1 MELETVHIST
11 ENRDMTAQSLIL
23 STFASFAGL
32 LISISASAQNKKLD
46 LDDLMIKGELH
57 SDDRLMILS
66 RQKNELKN
74 FIKFRTNY
82 REEILEQLP
91 KPQPKKKF

>member
-1 MELETVHIST
+1 MALETLTFST
-11 ENRDMTAQSLIL
+11 ENRSMKTTSLSLLAFLALAIW
-23 STFASFAGL
+23 STPSF
-32 LISISASAQNKKLD
+32 AQNKKLD

-82 REEILEQLP
+82 RNEILEQLP

>member
-1 MELETVHIST
+1 MELETPAKSA
-11 ENRDMTAQSLIL
+11 ENRNMTMKSLLFLSFIL
-23 STFASFAGL
+23 TAATPGF
-32 LISISASAQNKKLD
+32 AQNKKLD

-91 KPQPKKKF
+91 KPQPKRKF

>member
-1 MELETVHIST
+1 
-11 ENRDMTAQSLIL
+11 MTFRITILL
-23 STFASFAGL
+23 STL
-32 LISISASAQNKKLD
+32 LIMPLLGSSAFAQNKKLD

-82 REEILEQLP
+82 RGEILEQLP